1 MDDQSALPRLLT
13 GGLTY
18 ASYIFSE
25 FTTLPCHSEDTDQTA
40 RRATASYTSFILKFK
55 QTNINL
61 KTELPQG
68 RLRQYP

>member
-1 MDDQSALPRLLT
+1 MDDQSALPRLLV

-18 ASYIFSE
+18 ASCIFSE

-55 QTNINL
+55 KNKKNKYNHEDRTASV
-61 KTELPQG
+61 
-68 RLRQYP
+68 